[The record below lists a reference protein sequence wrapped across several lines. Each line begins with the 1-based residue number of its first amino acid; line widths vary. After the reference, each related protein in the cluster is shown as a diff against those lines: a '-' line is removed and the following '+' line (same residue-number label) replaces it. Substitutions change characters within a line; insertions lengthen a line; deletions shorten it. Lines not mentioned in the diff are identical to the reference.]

1 MLVPPIRPRLAVT
14 ILIDEASVPR
24 HAGHGKSRGRR
35 PATRVQHLEEEA
47 AELETIENGHT
58 LAPPANYAQH
68 NIWVHVYTTIAEA
81 M

>member
-1 MLVPPIRPRLAVT
+1 MLVPLIRPHLAVT

-58 LAPPANYAQH
+58 
-68 NIWVHVYTTIAEA
+68 
-81 M
+81 

>member
-58 LAPPANYAQH
+58 LAPPANYAQCK
-68 NIWVHVYTTIAEA
+68 IWLYVYTTMAEA